1 MHVFLGLTSNLADPE
16 ANLVLARDLLM
27 KHDVLVLGQSDVKKT
42 ESGLFQ
48 VVECQTEHGSEQLA
62 LVCQEV
68 EAEMGKPMEQKNLGN
83 VHLGFGP
90 KSTPD
95 AQAPQETG
103 SIGIQLLIYGERV
116 LSQAAFDR
124 AFVVDAV
131 RELYPDFDPAHS

>member
-48 VVECQTEHGSEQLA
+48 VVECQTEHGSDQLA

-90 KSTPD
+90 KMNPD
-95 AQAPQETG
+95 AQTPQETG
-103 SIGIQLLIYGERV
+103 LIGIQLLIYGERV

-131 RELYPDFDPAHS
+131 RELYPDFVPAHS

>member
-1 MHVFLGLTSNLADPE
+1 MHVFLGLTSNLAYPE

-27 KHDVLVLGQSDVKKT
+27 KHDVLVLGQSDVRKT
-42 ESGLFQ
+42 DSGLFQ

-68 EAEMGKPMEQKNLGN
+68 EAEMGKPMGRKNLGN

-90 KSTPD
+90 QNTSDT
-95 AQAPQETG
+95 QTVQEAG
-103 SIGIQLLIYGERV
+103 LIDIELLIYGERV

-131 RELYPDFDPAHS
+131 RELYPEFVPARS